1 MLSGAQALLIA
12 LKKWIKR
19 LNQSEDLGEQKSV
32 IRDLSRVIRLAQKN
46 IPVIPCR
53 ESKRRIKKP
62 VNTDFIDTSRV
73 HFAKSEVSLKPDK
86 ATKSLPMSAESVT
99 TSPRPQEHKSD
110 TPLEEQPRL
119 PALKLSKKSWLNPT
133 PPSPLKKILHLPPTS
148 SADLTNRDSVRL
160 LLNTKKHTINLLN
173 TELGDA
179 LAAFSRDEDDDST
192 LVIREECPPKKS
204 KKNFEAKPEL
214 FVEESEEVYQDG
226 DYVYPSLDLSDE
238 EEYKKSH
245 MSGAT
250 SSKADTLWSPKI
262 RVKKGGPVSGAAG
275 SRPVRENAKK
285 KEVELSLKFASARL
299 NMKKKLKKTNVSKQK
314 ATRETR
320 DKSVSVTSSSNSV
333 SVTSSSMSKTIPVVK
348 RLKKGEMTAKQRLG
362 KKLGLK
368 F

>member
-19 LNQSEDLGEQKSV
+19 LSQSEALSEQKSV

-62 VNTDFIDTSRV
+62 VNRDFIDTSRV

-86 ATKSLPMSAESVT
+86 DTKSLSMTAESVM
-99 TSPRPQEHKSD
+99 TSPRPQEHKRD
-110 TPLEEQPRL
+110 TTLEEQPRL
-119 PALKLSKKSWLNPT
+119 PALKLSKKTWLNPT
-133 PPSPLKKILHLPPTS
+133 PPSPLKKLSHLPPTS

-160 LLNTKKHTINLLN
+160 LLNTKKNTINLLN

-179 LAAFSRDEDDDST
+179 LAAFSKDEDDDST
-192 LVIREECPPKKS
+192 LVISEQCPPKKR
-204 KKNFEAKPEL
+204 KTIFEAKQEQL
-214 FVEESEEVYQDG
+214 FTEESEEVYQDG
-226 DYVYPSLDLSDE
+226 DYVYPSLDVSDE
-238 EEYKKSH
+238 EEYRKSP
-245 MSGAT
+245 MSAAT

-262 RVKKGGPVSGAAG
+262 RVKKGGPVSGAVG

-299 NMKKKLKKTNVSKQK
+299 NMKKKLKKTCVAKQK

-320 DKSVSVTSSSNSV
+320 DKSLSVTSSS
-333 SVTSSSMSKTIPVVK
+333 TPMSKTIPVVK